1 VTTITHIVDAKQT
14 HLTDFMERSVQ
25 HMANEVEKYK
35 LDPVPREVL
44 LSVIVQKVWCSRV
57 EAYYLADFISFLFSY
72 SAMTAKA

>member
-1 VTTITHIVDAKQT
+1 
-14 HLTDFMERSVQ
+14 
-25 HMANEVEKYK
+25 MANEVEKYK